1 MSSYYIDT
9 CALKWRYLIGGP
21 TPTVNQ
27 FMDDPGTTVLTS
39 ELALLEWS
47 SALGCVYRENQ
58 IDYQTFKSNEL
69 ALMSDIANDNLIVSP
84 MTRSIERARYLIE
97 YVGII
102 NRRAL
107 RTGDSIQLVTAL
119 EVASAAREVITF
131 VTCDRRLASI
141 VQDLDIFQP
150 FLTALFLP
158 P

>member
-1 MSSYYIDT
+1 M
-9 CALKWRYLIGGP
+9 
-21 TPTVNQ
+21 
-27 FMDDPGTTVLTS
+27 
-39 ELALLEWS
+39 
-47 SALGCVYRENQ
+47 YRENQ

-69 ALMSDIANDNLIVSP
+69 ALMSDMANDNLIVYP

-119 EVASAAREVITF
+119 QVASAAREVNTF

-141 VQDLDIFQP
+141 VRDLDIFQP
-150 FLTALFLP
+150 FLTALFLAS
-158 P
+158 

>member
-1 MSSYYIDT
+1 MSYYYVDT
-9 CALKWRYLIGGP
+9 CALKWRYLSGGP
-21 TPTVNQ
+21 TSTINQ
-27 FMDDPGTTVLTS
+27 LMDDPDTTLLTS
-39 ELALLEWS
+39 ELTLLEWS

-58 IDYQTFKSNEL
+58 IDYQTFKSYEL
-69 ALMSDIANDNLIVSP
+69 ALMSDMANDNLIVYP

-131 VTCDRRLASI
+131 VTCDRKLASVI
-141 VQDLDIFQP
+141 RDLDTFQP
-150 FLTALFLP
+150 FLTDLLLIP
-158 P
+158 

>member
-1 MSSYYIDT
+1 VPSYYVDT
-9 CALKWRYLIGGP
+9 CALKWRYLSGGP
-21 TPTVNQ
+21 TLTVNQ
-27 FMDDPGTTVLTS
+27 LMDDPDTTVLTS
-39 ELALLEWS
+39 ELTLLEWS

-69 ALMSDIANDNLIVSP
+69 ALMSDIANDSLIVCP

-119 EVASAAREVITF
+119 EVASAAREVVTF
-131 VTCDRRLASI
+131 VTCDRKLANI
-141 VQDLDIFQP
+141 IQDLDTFQP
-150 FLTALFLP
+150 LLAALFLSP
-158 P
+158 

>member
-1 MSSYYIDT
+1 VSAYYIDT
-9 CALKWRYLIGGP
+9 CALKWRYLSGGP

-27 FMDDPGTTVLTS
+27 LMDDADTTVLTS
-39 ELALLEWS
+39 ELTLLEWS

-69 ALMSDIANDNLIVSP
+69 ALMIDIANDKLMIFP

-107 RTGDSIQLVTAL
+107 RTGDSIQLVTAI
-119 EVASAAREVITF
+119 EAASAARETVTF

-141 VQDLDIFQP
+141 IQDLDTFQP

-158 P
+158 R

>member
-1 MSSYYIDT
+1 MPNYYVDT
-9 CALKWRYLIGGP
+9 CALKWRYLSGGP
-21 TPTVNQ
+21 TLTVNQ
-27 FMDDPGTTVLTS
+27 LMDDPDITVLTS
-39 ELALLEWS
+39 ELTLLEWS
-47 SALGCVYRENQ
+47 SALGCVYRESQ

-69 ALMSDIANDNLIVSP
+69 ALMSDIASDNLIVWP

-141 VQDLDIFQP
+141 IQDLDTFQP
-150 FLTALFLP
+150 FLIALLLSP
-158 P
+158 